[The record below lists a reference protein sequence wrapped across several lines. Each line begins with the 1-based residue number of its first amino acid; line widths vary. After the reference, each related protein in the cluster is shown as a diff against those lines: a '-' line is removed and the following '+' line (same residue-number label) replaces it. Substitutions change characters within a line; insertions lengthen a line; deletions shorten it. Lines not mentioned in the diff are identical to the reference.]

1 MILPELKSMKIIL
14 KKYLIFKT
22 QLMRKLLFIGLVSL
36 IIACKQI
43 PKKKTTT
50 AEATAPQKEWV
61 DLFNGVS
68 FDGWHQFNSSEMSA
82 AWIIEDGAMV
92 LPDGT
97 GSGKGNNIVTD
108 REFTDFELSLEWK
121 IVEGGNSGIF
131 WGVKEGEG
139 YKTPYQTGPEIQV
152 LDNERHPDSF
162 VKPNFH
168 QAGALY
174 DMVQPSMDVC
184 KPAGEWNHVFISIN
198 YTTNKASV
206 KLNDVEIVKF
216 PLRGPEWD
224 DLVVNSKFKDW
235 KDFAKFKTGKI
246 GLQDHGDGVSYRNIK
261 IREL

>member
-1 MILPELKSMKIIL
+1 MKKKLFVII
-14 KKYLIFKT
+14 I
-22 QLMRKLLFIGLVSL
+22 SL
-36 IIACKQI
+36 ILACNET

-50 AEATAPQKEWV
+50 VESKTTEKEWV
-61 DLFNGVS
+61 DLFDGVS
-68 FDGWHQFNSSEMSA
+68 FNGWHQFNSSKMSA

-108 REFTDFELSLEWK
+108 KEYTNFELSLEWK

-131 WGVKEGEG
+131 WGIKEGES

-162 VKPNFH
+162 INPKFH

-174 DMVQPSMDVC
+174 DMVQPSQDVC

-198 YTTNKASV
+198 YNLNKASV

-216 PLRGPEWD
+216 PLSGAEWD
-224 DLVVNSKFKDW
+224 TLVANSKFKEW
-235 KDFAKFKTGKI
+235 EDFAKFKTGKI

>member
-1 MILPELKSMKIIL
+1 MNKIL
-14 KKYLIFKT
+14 LIT
-22 QLMRKLLFIGLVSL
+22 MVSL
-36 IIACKQI
+36 CVACKQT
-43 PKKKTTT
+43 PKKNISTIESKTK
-50 AEATAPQKEWV
+50 QREWV
-61 DLFNGVS
+61 DLFDGVS
-68 FDGWHQFNSSEMSA
+68 FSGWHQFNSSEMSA

-97 GSGKGNNIVTD
+97 GEGKGNNIVTD
-108 REFTDFELSLEWK
+108 KEFTNFELSLEWK

-139 YKTPYQTGPEIQV
+139 YETPYQTGPEIQV

-162 VKPNFH
+162 NNPNFH

-174 DMVQPSMDVC
+174 DMVQPSQDAC

>member
-1 MILPELKSMKIIL
+1 MNKILLITMV
-14 KKYLIFKT
+14 YLC
-22 QLMRKLLFIGLVSL
+22 V
-36 IIACKQI
+36 ACKQA
-43 PKKKTTT
+43 PKKNTSTVESNTK
-50 AEATAPQKEWV
+50 EREWV
-61 DLFNGVS
+61 DLFDGVS
-68 FDGWHQFNSSEMSA
+68 FSGWHQFNSSEMSA

-97 GSGKGNNIVTD
+97 GEGKGNNIVTD
-108 REFTDFELSLEWK
+108 KEYTNFELSLEWK

-139 YKTPYQTGPEIQV
+139 YETPYQTGPEIQV

-162 VKPNFH
+162 NNPNFH

-174 DMVQPSMDVC
+174 DMVQPSQDAC
-184 KPAGEWNHVFISIN
+184 KPAGEWNHVLISIN
-198 YTTNKASV
+198 YNTNNASV
-206 KLNDVEIVKF
+206 KLNDVEIVNF
-216 PLRGPEWD
+216 PLSGPEWD
-224 DLVVNSKFKDW
+224 ALVVNSKFKDW

>member
-1 MILPELKSMKIIL
+1 MNKIL
-14 KKYLIFKT
+14 LIT
-22 QLMRKLLFIGLVSL
+22 MVSL
-36 IIACKQI
+36 CVACKQT
-43 PKKKTTT
+43 PKKNKSTVESNTK
-50 AEATAPQKEWV
+50 EREWV
-61 DLFNGVS
+61 DLFDGVS
-68 FDGWHQFNSSEMSA
+68 FSGWHQFNSSEMSA

-97 GSGKGNNIVTD
+97 GEGKGNNIVTD
-108 REFTDFELSLEWK
+108 KEFTNFELSLEWK

-139 YKTPYQTGPEIQV
+139 YETPYQTGPEIQV

-162 VKPNFH
+162 NNPNFH

-174 DMVQPSMDVC
+174 DMVQPSQDAC

-198 YTTNKASV
+198 YNTNKASV
-206 KLNDVEIVKF
+206 KLNNVEIVNF
-216 PLRGPEWD
+216 PLSGPEWD
-224 DLVVNSKFKDW
+224 ALVANSKFKDW
-235 KDFAKFKTGKI
+235 RDFAKFKTGKI